1 MQQRKCDF
9 EFRMYHHSKYGERKE
24 ERRVLKLFCFKTLLL
39 YIEDISKS
47 GISNI
52 ENMTQYAISKN

>member
-9 EFRMYHHSKYGERKE
+9 EFRMYHHSKYGKKKE
-24 ERRVLKLFCFKTLLL
+24 EKRVLKHFCFKALLL

-52 ENMTQYAISKN
+52 ENVKQR